1 MEVCASV
8 ISVATTTALTVMFW
22 LLPTLFWLLFPN
34 NEKSGLLG
42 CVVSAEIGVGAA
54 TLGADA
60 GAETAEAAPPSNW
73 VPAIF
78 AIFAAAAAAAATAYN
93 GPRTAPTTGTAAPE
107 LKAAIVP
114 CIPEITAV
122 AMDKALLILNCCFA
136 FFKSSAEPFFVF
148 ADLIAKNKSERP

>member
-42 CVVSAEIGVGAA
+42 TGVSAGVGVF
-54 TLGADA
+54 TA
-60 GAETAEAAPPSNW
+60 GVDDVGDEDVDPPPSNC
-73 VPAIF
+73 VPAIL
-78 AIFAAAAAAAATAYN
+78 AILAAAAAAAATAYN
-93 GPRTAPTTGTAAPE
+93 GPNTAPATGTAAPE
-107 LKAAIVP
+107 LNAAIVP

-122 AMDKALLILNCCFA
+122 ANDKALFILNCCLA
-136 FFKSSAEPFFVF
+136 FFKSSADPFLVL
-148 ADLIAKNKSERP
+148 ADFIAKYKSESP